1 MTTKF
6 TPPPFALNN
15 VDSNRSTQ
23 TYNNTGKPNIIGEVK
38 KLVNKNYTPNIFENT
53 GQMNAVV
60 LEVRDPGDPSLIAWK
75 DPLLTHAF
83 YGKKSV
89 PDVIEVRYRVP
100 ELHAHIPNPE
110 SDKDWARI
118 NLHPIAIMKKEK
130 GMPEV
135 GDIVRLDFTDKNNFT
150 GAIVVE
156 TLNTNENPNAGGN
169 CSPSDMFNTAP
180 PDLNL
185 TQPTGDSQDSA
196 KSEYGA
202 FNDPAG
208 GSFVEGIEYLP
219 PPSANKAYEYLKNNM
234 YVVSLQEYSRMNEF
248 GNLDTVA
255 DALFAKNVFSICF
268 TIAED
273 SRLLRD
279 TKKLKNLIIRLRKS
293 GISCSIAIHESIENI
308 NAALIHASSILKEAP
323 YQGIYWRIPEG
334 ISYRNGSK
342 ETHISKTDQIFRRLA
357 DSKEIKYGAIFTEKN
372 HGLHS
377 TPTQQDITYL
387 ADNHYNYLERNDDP
401 PFDDALYKA
410 DYPTASPAYFLGGIN
425 LLYSPDEPCVNGFR
439 TKEIL
444 ETELDSSVTG
454 YVFLNYK
461 FLTSELSE
469 LITDKTSIIP
479 VLSTDSAE
487 KQNLL
492 NSVRKIVKPLKAD
505 INNIMSTPS
514 TPTKAAPTFNSDEVT
529 SQSSSPVAP
538 VATPAVPGSACST
551 VPGSTN
557 ALTGPGS
564 VVSPP
569 SFRFDSIE
577 NYKNLGW
584 VANDSAAINDVIYDF
599 MQRFSAA
606 VYRRIPPTHPVFSGS
621 LYKKIRLTSTART
634 TAKQVELMW
643 DKIKNGGEGDRAVY
657 KLYGNKDWTRAVVE
671 AYHSNNQAAAIQ
683 AVEARLAAGGGSAHL
698 SGKGVDIHTYS
709 HINAE
714 GLNSS
719 NMSIAGMKNT
729 KFVRAV
735 VEACAEAGARPTV
748 EAYQQHVHITIH

>member
-334 ISYRNGSK
+334 ISYRNGS
-342 ETHISKTDQIFRRLA
+342 S
-357 DSKEIKYGAIFTEKN
+357 
-372 HGLHS
+372 
-377 TPTQQDITYL
+377 
-387 ADNHYNYLERNDDP
+387 
-401 PFDDALYKA
+401 
-410 DYPTASPAYFLGGIN
+410 
-425 LLYSPDEPCVNGFR
+425 
-439 TKEIL
+439 
-444 ETELDSSVTG
+444 
-454 YVFLNYK
+454 
-461 FLTSELSE
+461 
-469 LITDKTSIIP
+469 
-479 VLSTDSAE
+479 
-487 KQNLL
+487 
-492 NSVRKIVKPLKAD
+492 
-505 INNIMSTPS
+505 
-514 TPTKAAPTFNSDEVT
+514 
-529 SQSSSPVAP
+529 
-538 VATPAVPGSACST
+538 
-551 VPGSTN
+551 
-557 ALTGPGS
+557 
-564 VVSPP
+564 
-569 SFRFDSIE
+569 RF
-577 NYKNLGW
+577 
-584 VANDSAAINDVIYDF
+584 
-599 MQRFSAA
+599 
-606 VYRRIPPTHPVFSGS
+606 
-621 LYKKIRLTSTART
+621 
-634 TAKQVELMW
+634 
-643 DKIKNGGEGDRAVY
+643 
-657 KLYGNKDWTRAVVE
+657 
-671 AYHSNNQAAAIQ
+671 
-683 AVEARLAAGGGSAHL
+683 
-698 SGKGVDIHTYS
+698 
-709 HINAE
+709 
-714 GLNSS
+714 
-719 NMSIAGMKNT
+719 
-729 KFVRAV
+729 
-735 VEACAEAGARPTV
+735 
-748 EAYQQHVHITIH
+748 